1 MKKLSM
7 FQVILLVVFGSLAIA
22 GVLVF
27 ALAVGGGATNTIGA
41 IKIWGTLDQAA
52 FSTVFRQVS
61 ENNPQLSQ
69 VSYEQRDSTTYES
82 ELTNALASG
91 VGPDLFLLRQDY
103 ALKDAGKV
111 SMIPASVLSQM
122 QFENTFIEASSP
134 FLTED
139 GVIGIPLFADPLIL
153 YWNKDILA
161 SSGFAQPPKYWDEL
175 FNMSKKITTR
185 NEAGSITKS
194 TIALGEYQN
203 VHNAKDILA
212 TLILQAGGSI
222 TDRNSAG
229 RLIPALTPRTGDPAQ
244 TTASALRF
252 YIEFADPSKDDY
264 SWNRSLPDAQ
274 RAFAAGDLALYI
286 GYASEEPLIARTNSN
301 LNFAV
306 APLPQIRSANTA
318 LNTARVYA
326 LAASRTGA
334 KSTLG

>member
-153 YWNKDILA
+153 YWKTYLHHLGCTA
-161 SSGFAQPPKYWDEL
+161 PKY
-175 FNMSKKITTR
+175 
-185 NEAGSITKS
+185 
-194 TIALGEYQN
+194 
-203 VHNAKDILA
+203 
-212 TLILQAGGSI
+212 
-222 TDRNSAG
+222 
-229 RLIPALTPRTGDPAQ
+229 
-244 TTASALRF
+244 
-252 YIEFADPSKDDY
+252 
-264 SWNRSLPDAQ
+264 
-274 RAFAAGDLALYI
+274 
-286 GYASEEPLIARTNSN
+286 
-301 LNFAV
+301 
-306 APLPQIRSANTA
+306 
-318 LNTARVYA
+318 
-326 LAASRTGA
+326 
-334 KSTLG
+334 